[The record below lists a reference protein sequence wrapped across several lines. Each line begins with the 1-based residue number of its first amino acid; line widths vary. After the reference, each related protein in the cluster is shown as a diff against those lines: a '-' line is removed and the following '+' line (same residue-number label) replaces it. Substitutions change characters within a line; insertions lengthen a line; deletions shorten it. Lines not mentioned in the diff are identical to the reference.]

1 MKSLFYV
8 MLFISTTAFI
18 ACNDNDNSHNDHN
31 HDGHE
36 HGLSNEDIPVVN
48 AEMETDSIFQEHI
61 DVIAHFYTH
70 IQTGLADDD
79 AEEVSIR
86 AKQLVNHMHEYD
98 TVVFAEKEQEVYDK
112 YEIKIIELSK
122 AIQNTEDI
130 EAQRKYFESISDVIY
145 QLVKT
150 VGTTEP
156 LYKSYCPMALDGKGA
171 MWLSETEEIANPYY
185 GASMYSC
192 GSVQEVV
199 KR

>member
-1 MKSLFYV
+1 MKSLIYV
-8 MLFISTTAFI
+8 MLLMSAVMFV
-18 ACNDNDNSHNDHN
+18 ACNNGNDTHHDHN

-36 HGLSNEDIPVVN
+36 HGMSNEDIPVVK
-48 AEMETDSIFQEHI
+48 AEMETDSMFQEHI

-70 IQTGLADDD
+70 IQTALADDD
-79 AEEVSIR
+79 TKEASIR
-86 AKQLVNHMHEYD
+86 AKQLLAHMHEYD
-98 TVVFAEKEQEVYDK
+98 TVTFSENEQEVYDK
-112 YEIKIIELSK
+112 YEAKIVELSS
-122 AIQNTEDI
+122 AIQSAEDI
-130 EAQRKYFESISDVIY
+130 DAQRKHFESMSDVMY

-150 VGTTEP
+150 IGTTEP
-156 LYKSYCPMALDGKGA
+156 LYKSYCPMAFDGKGA

>member
-18 ACNDNDNSHNDHN
+18 ACNDNGNSHDDHN

-36 HGLSNEDIPVVN
+36 HGMSNEDIPVVN
-48 AEMETDSIFQEHI
+48 AEMETDSMFQEHI

-79 AEEVSIR
+79 VEEVSIR

-122 AIQNTEDI
+122 AIQNSEDI
-130 EAQRKYFESISDVIY
+130 EAQRKYFESMSDVIY

-156 LYKSYCPMALDGKGA
+156 LYKSYCPMAFDGKGA
-171 MWLSETEEIANPYY
+171 MWLSETEDIANPYY
-185 GASMYSC
+185 GVSMYSC
-192 GSVQEVV
+192 GSVQEVL

>member
-18 ACNDNDNSHNDHN
+18 ACNDNGNSHNDHD

-36 HGLSNEDIPVVN
+36 HGTSNEDIPVVK
-48 AEMETDSIFQEHI
+48 AEMETDSMFQEHI

-70 IQTGLADDD
+70 IQTALANDD

-86 AKQLVNHMHEYD
+86 AKQLVNHIHEYD
-98 TVVFAEKEQEVYDK
+98 TITFNEKEQEVYEK
-112 YEIKIIELSK
+112 YEAKIIELSK

-130 EAQRKYFESISDVIY
+130 EIQRNHFEGMSDVMY
-145 QLVKT
+145 ELVKT

-156 LYKSYCPMALDGKGA
+156 LYKSYCPMAFDGEGA
-171 MWLSETEEIANPYY
+171 MWLSETEEIANPYF
-185 GASMYSC
+185 GSSMYSC